1 MTWNFLQLEVIPDDA
16 LVRPMIGPGG
26 LTRAEAHAEI
36 LSILTRLAAVQPAA
50 QKLVAAWKRGAPDDT
65 VGVGPFTWAIYEAD
79 DPMAGAKEWMDG
91 YIAILRGAGVDV
103 GVSW

>member
-1 MTWNFLQLEVIPDDA
+1 MSWNFLQLEVIPADA

-50 QKLVAAWKRGAPDDT
+50 QKLVTQWRAGAKDDT
-65 VGVGPFTWAIYEAD
+65 VFAGPFTWAIYEHD
-79 DPMAGAKEWMDG
+79 DPMVGAKEWIDG
-91 YIAILRGAGVDV
+91 YIAILRGAGVNV